1 MPQAAVISC
10 AARNTYG
17 HPHKETLQ
25 RLEDVGALV
34 LRTDEGG
41 AIIAKIRASGAE
53 MQVYEYCGGK

>member
-25 RLEDVGALV
+25 RLEDVDALV

-41 AIIAKIRASGAE
+41 AIIAKIRASGVE